1 MESFLRKPFWFFLFI
16 KSDSSPQPSPK
27 ERQKIGI
34 PLLLALSGTL
44 EKQTG
49 LQKLVMKSW
58 KWLLKFVLLQLNYND
73 FEMNSTIE
81 SNPLLD
87 RLPKHLKQF
96 IKPQDYSD
104 YTPINQ
110 AVWRYVMRKNV
121 NYLSKVAHSSYLEGL
136 KKTGIEIDHIP
147 SMYGMN
153 RILTEI
159 GWAAVAVDGFIPPN
173 AFMEFQAYNVLVIAS
188 DIRQLEHIEY
198 TPAPDIIHEGAGHA
212 PIIANPEY
220 AEYLRRFG
228 EIGCK
233 AISSHK
239 DYEMYEAIRL
249 LSILKE
255 AEDTSQADIDAAE
268 KAVEDL
274 QNNMGELSE
283 MAQIRNLHWWTV
295 EYGLIGTVD
304 NPKIYGA
311 GLLSSIGESAW
322 CMTDNV
328 KKIPYDLSAANQSFD
343 ITKLQPQLY
352 VTPDF
357 AHLSMV
363 LEEFANKMA
372 LRTGGLSGINKLI
385 HSNALGTIELSTGIQ
400 ISGVFTNVIEE
411 EGKPVYI
418 QTTGKTALSY
428 REKELVGHGTSKH
441 PEGFGS
447 PIGKLKGINL
457 AIEDM
462 SPRDLSAY
470 SITESQNVTLE
481 FEGDITVK
489 GEIITGSRNLHGEII
504 LISLKNCTVTHGET
518 ILFQPEWGNYD
529 MAIGKKV
536 VSAFSGPADVNS
548 FDLISHVPS
557 SKTIKA
563 RHTAERDD
571 LEILYQT
578 VRNSRETK
586 DTQTSLEPIF
596 EKLHTNH
603 PNDWLL
609 AIEIAELLKDR
620 NEPQLLQ
627 KVMVYLEN
635 LKAKRPEVAHLIAGG
650 LDLIFDKEKA

>member
-1 MESFLRKPFWFFLFI
+1 
-16 KSDSSPQPSPK
+16 
-27 ERQKIGI
+27 
-34 PLLLALSGTL
+34 
-44 EKQTG
+44 
-49 LQKLVMKSW
+49 
-58 KWLLKFVLLQLNYND
+58 
-73 FEMNSTIE
+73 MNTTYE
-81 SNPLLD
+81 TNPLIE

-96 IKPQDYSD
+96 IKPQDYD
-104 YTPINQ
+104 EYTPINQ

-121 NYLSKVAHSSYLEGL
+121 DYLGKVAHSSYLDGL
-136 KKTGIEIDHIP
+136 RQTGIDIESIP
-147 SMYGMN
+147 NMYGMN
-153 RILTEI
+153 RILKEI

-233 AISSHK
+233 AISSAH

-255 AEDTSQADIDAAE
+255 AEGTPQAEIEAAE
-268 KAVEDL
+268 KHVDDL

-295 EYGLIGTVD
+295 EYGLIGTIE

-328 KKIPYDLSAANQSFD
+328 KKLPYDISAANQSFD
-343 ITKLQPQLY
+343 ITKPQPQLF

-357 AHLSMV
+357 AHLNSV

-372 LRTGGLSGINKLI
+372 LRTGGLSGIQKLI
-385 HSNALGTIELSTGIQ
+385 KSKALGTIELSTGIQ
-400 ISGVFTNVIEE
+400 ISGIFTNVIEH
-411 EGKPVYI
+411 EGKPVYV

-428 REKELVGHGTSKH
+428 REKELVGHGTNYH
-441 PEGFGS
+441 TEGFGS

-462 SPRDLSAY
+462 SPRDLRAY
-470 SITESQNVTLE
+470 DIYEGEQVTLE
-481 FEGDITVK
+481 FEGDITVS
-489 GEIITGSRNLHGEII
+489 GEIITGSRNLRGEII
-504 LISLKNCTVTHGET
+504 VISFKNCTVKHKDTL
-518 ILFQPEWGNYD
+518 LFQPEWGVYD
-529 MAIGKKV
+529 MAVGKKV
-536 VSAFSGPADVNS
+536 ISAFSGPADVNS
-548 FDLISHVPS
+548 FDMISHVPS
-557 SKTIKA
+557 SKTIKQKKSPE
-563 RHTAERDD
+563 REELEMLYKNVREIREGQHAEIT
-571 LEILYQT
+571 LKEAFAA
-578 VRNSRETK
+578 VSA
-586 DTQTSLEPIF
+586 
-596 EKLHTNH
+596 NH

-609 AIEIAELLKDR
+609 CVEIAELS
-620 NEPQLLQ
+620 Q
-627 KVMVYLEN
+627 KEHNSDLTDKVLNHLEKV
-635 LKAKRPEVAHLIAGG
+635 KASRPEVAHLITNG
-650 LDLIFDKEKA
+650 LDLIFDKATA

>member
-1 MESFLRKPFWFFLFI
+1 
-16 KSDSSPQPSPK
+16 
-27 ERQKIGI
+27 
-34 PLLLALSGTL
+34 
-44 EKQTG
+44 
-49 LQKLVMKSW
+49 MK
-58 KWLLKFVLLQLNYND
+58 
-73 FEMNSTIE
+73 STIE

-121 NYLSKVAHSSYLEGL
+121 DYLSKVAHNSYLEGL
-136 KKTGIEIDHIP
+136 KKTGIEIDNIP

-233 AISSHK
+233 AISSQK

-249 LSILKE
+249 LSIVKE
-255 AEDTSQADIDAAE
+255 AEDTPQAIIDAAE
-268 KAVEDL
+268 KAVENL
-274 QNNMGELSE
+274 QNNMGNLSE

-295 EYGLIGTVD
+295 EYGLIGTVE

-311 GLLSSIGESAW
+311 GLLSSIGESAH
-322 CMTDNV
+322 CMTPAV
-328 KKIPYDLSAANQSFD
+328 TKIKYDISAATQNFD

-352 VTPDF
+352 VTPTF
-357 AHLSMV
+357 AYLNLV

-385 HSNALGTIELSTGIQ
+385 DSNALGTIELSTGLQ
-400 ISGVFTNVIEE
+400 ISGVFSSVIEHD
-411 EGKPVYI
+411 GKPIYV
-418 QTTGKTALSY
+418 QTTGKTALAY
-428 REKELVGHGTSKH
+428 REKELVGHGTLTH

-447 PIGKLKGINL
+447 PIGKLEGINL

-462 SPRDLSAY
+462 SPKDLNAY
-470 SITESQNVTLE
+470 NILESKTVKLE
-481 FEGDITVK
+481 FEGGITVE
-489 GEIITGSRNLHGEII
+489 GEIITGSRNLQGEIT
-504 LISLKNCTVTHGET
+504 LIRLQNCTVTHGET
-518 ILFQPEWGNYD
+518 ILFQPEWGVYD
-529 MAIGKKV
+529 MAVGKKV
-536 VSAFSGPADVNS
+536 TSAFSGPADVNS
-548 FDLISHVPS
+548 YDLISHLPS
-557 SKTIKA
+557 STTIKA
-563 RHTAERDD
+563 KHSAVRDD
-571 LEILYQT
+571 LEVLYQT

-586 DTQTSLEPIF
+586 DKETSLASVF
-596 EKLHTNH
+596 EKLKVNH
-603 PNDWLL
+603 QQDWLL
-609 AIEIAELLKDR
+609 ALEITELLKDR

-627 KVMVYLEN
+627 EIMVYLDQ
-635 LKAKRPEVAHLIAGG
+635 LKQKRPEVAHLISGG
-650 LDLIFDKEKA
+650 LELLFDKEKV